1 MLRDVNC
8 QGVNLVA
15 GLNGGL
21 SANKKILLIQVVP
34 AALGLVL
41 LLLAS

>member
-1 MLRDVNC
+1 MLAALYF

-15 GLNGGL
+15 GLYGRL
-21 SANKKILLIQVVP
+21 TAHKKILLIQAAP

-41 LLLAS
+41 LFMAS